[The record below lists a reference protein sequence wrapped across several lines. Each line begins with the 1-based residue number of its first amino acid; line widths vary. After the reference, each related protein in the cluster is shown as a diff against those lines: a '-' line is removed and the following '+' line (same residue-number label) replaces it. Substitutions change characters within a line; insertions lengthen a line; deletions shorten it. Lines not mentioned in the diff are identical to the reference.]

1 MPAACCK
8 NNGGSWVSCYDRS
21 LFLGPDPVHVDRLF
35 SNAYKLLFPQ
45 ALYNESH
52 TECRGDCHT
61 GTNQPGTAEASSKP
75 LLPYLITL
83 PRPCRVR
90 RCAVAL
96 RCQPVPAGT
105 LPIRLCSKL
114 RNLAPPRTL
123 VRSTT
128 YAVRG
133 RRLQIPASRRFDCFI
148 SYCCLSRGIR
158 AVNRPVPRRC
168 RTLFSLR
175 ERPWHTRKPYLGKH
189 RPAPI
194 RQKIR

>member
-1 MPAACCK
+1 MPAASCK
-8 NNGGSWVSCYDRS
+8 NNGGSWVSRTTAPCSSVRIRFISSFYFQI
-21 LFLGPDPVHVDRLF
+21 LTNYF
-35 SNAYKLLFPQ
+35 SRKPFTMTVIQNAGG
-45 ALYNESH
+45 N
-52 TECRGDCHT
+52 CHI
-61 GTNQPGTAEASSKP
+61 GTNQPDTAEASSKP
-75 LLPYLITL
+75 FLPCLITL
-83 PRPCRVR
+83 PRPCHVR

-96 RCQPVPAGT
+96 RCQPVPTGT

-114 RNLAPPRTL
+114 RNPAPPRTL

-133 RRLQIPASRRFDCFI
+133 RRLQIPARRRFDCSV
-148 SYCCLSRGIR
+148 SYCCLSRGIG